1 MGGPRLEAE
10 RLSEDWMCDGDWYA
24 VASAVGEGA
33 TDCTTSGGAFAAMGA
48 GVDLPDGYSGHF
60 ILPLWK
66 AGAASVDLALAAS
79 IMAQRCLPS
88 RRQQGGSFT
97 SGWANISG
105 VISGELRTANS
116 IAAHNWR
123 TFS

>member
-1 MGGPRLEAE
+1 
-10 RLSEDWMCDGDWYA
+10 MCDEAWWIAWRMAGGRNRETA
-24 VASAVGEGA
+24 VA
-33 TDCTTSGGAFAAMGA
+33 GGALAAMDAGA
-48 GVDLPDGYSGHF
+48 DLPDGYSGHF
-60 ILPLWK
+60 ILPLRK
-66 AGAASVDLALAAS
+66 AGAVSVDLALAAS

-97 SGWANISG
+97 SGGADISG